1 MGKHLNGKK
10 INAGVS
16 QSLILGR
23 LFFLI
28 YINDLSEGISYL
40 VKLFAVD
47 TSVFS
52 ADQNKTDWASQ
63 FNNDLDKVR
72 VIWLTHWIRLLI
84 EIPQNKHKKW
94 FFERV
99 YKIVTQAIVQ
109 KHIGLHLYENFIYNT
124 HIKEKLSKVYKGIL
138 FLRNLSNKLSRQAL
152 ATIYNKAFIRPH
164 LNWA

>member
-52 ADQNKTDWASQ
+52 ADQNKTD
-63 FNNDLDKVR
+63 
-72 VIWLTHWIRLLI
+72 
-84 EIPQNKHKKW
+84 
-94 FFERV
+94 
-99 YKIVTQAIVQ
+99 
-109 KHIGLHLYENFIYNT
+109 
-124 HIKEKLSKVYKGIL
+124 
-138 FLRNLSNKLSRQAL
+138 
-152 ATIYNKAFIRPH
+152 
-164 LNWA
+164 

>member
-28 YINDLSEGISYL
+28 YIDDLTDGISSL

-52 ADQNKTDWASQ
+52 VDQNKNDWASQ

-84 EIPQNKHKKW
+84 QIPQNKHKKW

-99 YKIVTQAIVQ
+99 YKRVTQATVQ
-109 KHIGLHLYENFIYNT
+109 KHIGLHLNENFIYNA
-124 HIKEKLSKVYKGIL
+124 HIKEKLSKVYKGHFVPQKPL
-138 FLRNLSNKLSRQAL
+138 Q
-152 ATIYNKAFIRPH
+152 
-164 LNWA
+164 

>member
-1 MGKHLNGKK
+1 M
-10 INAGVS
+10 S

-109 KHIGLHLYENFIYNT
+109 KHIGLHLDENFTYNT
-124 HIKEKLSKVYKGIL
+124 HIKEKVSKVYKGIL

-152 ATIYNKAFIRPH
+152 VTIYNKAFIRPH